1 MKKKT
6 LVDVRAY
13 IDLNTVIVG
22 DLNTRLSPIVRSSR
36 QKINKESSELIHTL
50 DKMYIIDIY
59 SIFHSTT
66 I

>member
-1 MKKKT
+1 
-6 LVDVRAY
+6 VDVRAY